1 MRAAAALLLAACLP
15 ALSSVGR
22 GLAAEPPDEQNPPAA
37 PLPRQPNAAGPAPL
51 GAPALDGELS
61 LVSLARHVRA
71 SVVAVEVRSPS
82 RPPVTRHAVVVD
94 AAGWLVLAG
103 PTLGPKDTIVVRPRP
118 DVALPA
124 VPVGSDAGTAIT
136 LLQILGPPGD
146 LTPLVFP
153 SVEARKPLP
162 PTPEPGT
169 VVVMVTSD
177 GAVAR
182 GRLRASERQRMMV
195 DAAHGTTGRTTGLLE
210 AAIASVARDL
220 GSPWV
225 DGQGRCLGLLVGG
238 VVDDASEE
246 EGVPADIEL
255 RPEPVAAHAV
265 PAAVVAL
272 VWPLLRAHQSLP
284 RSRLG
289 LRARPAGEALRLHV
303 CGGCGGQEITGV
315 DAGGPAERAGIEPE
329 DLLVAL
335 DGHPLRAGA
344 SLADA
349 LLPYRPMDTVL
360 LTLVRHGERIER
372 GVVLAAR

>member
-1 MRAAAALLLAACLP
+1 MRALATLLLAACLP
-15 ALSSVGR
+15 ALSGVGR
-22 GLAAEPPDEQNPPAA
+22 GLAAQPQDDPNPPLAPAPVPPD
-37 PLPRQPNAAGPAPL
+37 PLPGSPLPSDPLPSHPSPSNPASPAPQA
-51 GAPALDGELS
+51 APALDGELS
-61 LVSLARHVRA
+61 LVSLARHVRQ
-71 SVVAVEVRSPS
+71 SVVAVEVRSPG
-82 RPPVTRHAVVVD
+82 RRAVTRHAVVVD

-136 LLQILGPPGD
+136 LLQILGSSGD
-146 LTPLVFP
+146 L
-153 SVEARKPLP
+153 KPLP
-162 PTPEPGT
+162 FPEVLPRQPLPPGPEPGT

-182 GRLRASERQRMMV
+182 GRLRASERQRVMV
-195 DAAHGTTGRTTGLLE
+195 DAAHGTTERTTGLLE
-210 AAIASVARDL
+210 AALASVSHDL

-225 DGQGRCLGLLVGG
+225 DGQGRCVGLLVGG
-238 VVDDASEE
+238 VVEE
-246 EGVPADIEL
+246 TSDEENAPADIEL

-289 LRARPAGEALRLHV
+289 VRARPAGEALRQHV

-315 DAGGPAERAGIEPE
+315 EAGGPAQQAGIEP
-329 DLLVAL
+329 
-335 DGHPLRAGA
+335 
-344 SLADA
+344 
-349 LLPYRPMDTVL
+349 
-360 LTLVRHGERIER
+360 
-372 GVVLAAR
+372 